1 MVADS
6 HLHSKSLST
15 TLSLNNN
22 FLRVDSAILED
33 SQHSRSQVQWRYAR
47 ANAGFHC
54 LENNRSSDRLARA
67 AKWRSALIQHKSLRL
82 NQTRKHSFVWHLLL
96 QPGAVWTAMRNEESC
111 CYVWKIVVVLPSVV
125 STYDIILLGNA

>member
-67 AKWRSALIQHKSLRL
+67 AKWRSALRPISTSFAIRKSHAIFCFKFACERSHCEFDQFASFDFLANLRMRTMKPA
-82 NQTRKHSFVWHLLL
+82 NQRPEIHSN
-96 QPGAVWTAMRNEESC
+96 TM
-111 CYVWKIVVVLPSVV
+111 
-125 STYDIILLGNA
+125 

>member
-22 FLRVDSAILED
+22 FLRVDSAILKD

-67 AKWRSALIQHKSLRL
+67 AKWRSAFTKEIKRGIAIAKYAVVPLSQIWKNKSISVKMK
-82 NQTRKHSFVWHLLL
+82 TK
-96 QPGAVWTAMRNEESC
+96 MRILKCLVFPIATKAIFCWSC
-111 CYVWKIVVVLPSVV
+111 
-125 STYDIILLGNA
+125 N